1 MRRWVLEQMLAGETM
16 IGTFV
21 QTPSASVCEVL
32 CACGYDVL
40 VPDAEHA
47 PLSPADIQA
56 LVAAADNAGAP
67 ALIRIAG
74 HEGSQIQYALDAGAA
89 GIIVPRI
96 NTAEEARAV
105 VSRATYPPNG
115 ERGSGPGRAALFGL
129 DRSAAVDEARA
140 NTLIALQIESAD
152 AVKNVDAI
160 LDVPGS
166 GMAFV
171 GPNDLSLSLGSPPE
185 EELRAIIDDVLGR
198 ARARNLLTGILAS
211 TPDLV
216 AHYRAAGVSL
226 ILTGTDLGLLAK
238 GAKTCI
244 DALKP

>member
-1 MRRWVLEQMLAGETM
+1 MRRWVVEQMLSGETM

-56 LVAAADNAGAP
+56 LVAAADTAGAP
-67 ALIRIAG
+67 ALVRIAG

-89 GIIVPRI
+89 GIIVPRV

-105 VSRATYPPNG
+105 VSRATYPPHG

-140 NTLIALQIESAD
+140 NTLI
-152 AVKNVDAI
+152 VKNVDAI
-160 LDVPGS
+160 LDVPGF

-216 AHYRAAGVSL
+216 AHYRTAGVSL

-244 DALKP
+244 DSVKP